1 MPSTI
6 SGPGSPGHVPGFQ
19 PSHQSP
25 ARARTGT
32 RRLFRELI
40 EPLGDS
46 FLARD
51 RRLQQQWMARIIS
64 RVRQL
69 PGALSFHETLDRM
82 GLGDEDALLAR
93 TRRLNRRE
101 IPALPRRVERVLVP
115 SRVTLGADVLL
126 TGVIVR
132 TCLAAFPGA
141 EVVFLGSRKNAGL
154 IAGDSSRF
162 RTRPH
167 SYPRRGSLLD
177 RLSTWVEIAECRA
190 RGNPRPGGR
199 PGLRRRQP
207 RFQVSSERTSCP
219 CFPSGGKRSATSAGI
234 LRFRSRDRRRRANW
248 RICSDGCAEMFR
260 AHARGS
266 FAGSGAAPRG
276 AGAGL
281 GRRDVA
287 IPEAGPGARSWWA

>member
-1 MPSTI
+1 MPPRFPDREVLDTYL
-6 SGPGSPGHVPGFQ
+6 GPALS
-19 PSHQSP
+19 SNP

-69 PGALSFHETLDRM
+69 PGALSFRESLDRM

-93 TRRLNRRE
+93 TRRLNRRK
-101 IPALPRRVERVLVP
+101 IPALPRRVKRVLVP

-177 RLSTWVEIAECRA
+177 RLSTWVEVADAVHEETQGLAAGRDFVVV
-190 RGNPRPGGR
+190 NPDSRFLQSGLLPLLPIGR
-199 PGLRRRQP
+199 EEKCYFGWNPSVSEQEPEERSQLEDLQRWLRR
-207 RFQVSSERTSCP
+207 
-219 CFPSGGKRSATSAGI
+219 
-234 LRFRSRDRRRRANW
+234 
-248 RICSDGCAEMFR
+248 MFR
-260 AHARGS
+260 AHPEDPLRGPALHLEES
-266 FAGSGAAPRG
+266 VRA
-276 AGAGL
+276 
-281 GRRDVA
+281 
-287 IPEAGPGARSWWA
+287 WAEDRKSVV

>member
-1 MPSTI
+1 MPPRFPDREVLDTYL
-6 SGPGSPGHVPGFQ
+6 GPALS
-19 PSHQSP
+19 SNP

-64 RVRQL
+64 RVRHL
-69 PGALSFHETLDRM
+69 PGALSFHESLDRM

-101 IPALPRRVERVLVP
+101 VPALPRRVERVLVP

-177 RLSTWVEIAECRA
+177 RLSTWVEDCRRRA
-190 RGNPRPGGR
+190 RGNPGSGGR

-207 RFQVSSERTSCP
+207 RFQISSERTPAPASHRAGREVLLRLESFGFGARTGDEEPTGGSAAMAAPDVPRPTPRIP
-219 CFPSGGKRSATSAGI
+219 CGVRRCTS
-234 LRFRSRDRRRRANW
+234 RSR
-248 RICSDGCAEMFR
+248 C
-260 AHARGS
+260 
-266 FAGSGAAPRG
+266 
-276 AGAGL
+276 GL
-281 GRRDVA
+281 GPTRCCD
-287 IPEAGPGARSWWA
+287 PGRWTGSRFWWA